1 MKKRPTDKSQSSA
14 KNRPHYSP
22 HPDGQ
27 QQELFGLPPI
37 NPRYPSASS
46 HAGEVLARMLSGE
59 RLTQPSY
66 GFHSW
71 RLAAHIK
78 ELEYLGWNVAKG
90 EVTAPAAYKTGKP
103 IREYFLLPEIILA
116 ARTGKGAA

>member
-14 KNRPHYSP
+14 NNRPHYNP
-22 HPDGQ
+22 Q
-27 QQELFGLPPI
+27 QDEKRQAPF

-90 EVTAPAAYKTGKP
+90 GVTAPAGYKVGKP

>member
-1 MKKRPTDKSQSSA
+1 M
-14 KNRPHYSP
+14 
-22 HPDGQ
+22 
-27 QQELFGLPPI
+27 PPF

-78 ELEYLGWNVAKG
+78 ELEYLGWSVCKG

-103 IREYFLLPEIILA
+103 IREYWLSAEIIACARLA
-116 ARTGKGAA
+116 REANQ